1 MPYQIISPMHLH
13 PIQNRKKIY
22 CHQNMMIYFRIENE
36 NTDIILL
43 WKYKSDGPKHISVEP
58 SLSEGYL
65 KNPVHINQNDKYYY
79 LIIPLL

>member
-13 PIQNRKKIY
+13 PKQNRKKIY

-43 WKYKSDGPKHISVEP
+43 WKYKSDGPKHISAEP

-65 KNPVHINQNDKYYY
+65 KKPVHINQNDKYYY
-79 LIIPLL
+79 LIIPTL